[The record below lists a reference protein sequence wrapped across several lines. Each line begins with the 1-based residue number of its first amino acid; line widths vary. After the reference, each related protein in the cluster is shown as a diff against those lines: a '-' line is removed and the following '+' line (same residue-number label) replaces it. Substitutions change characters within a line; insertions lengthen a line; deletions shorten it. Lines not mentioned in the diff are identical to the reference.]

1 VTAAGGRVILFN
13 GEYYKYTMKE
23 EITRLRDFP
32 SVEELLQDKTLAEFI
47 ALVPR
52 PVAADIV
59 KEIVAAGKKKLQK
72 SGTALKSGVLTE
84 EIRGALLKMKR
95 QEISRVINGTGILVH
110 TNLGR
115 APLSESIFE
124 AVKKTVVGY
133 GNIEFNLERGVRGK
147 RGEACEK
154 YLARLAGAESATVVN
169 NCAAA
174 LFIILN
180 TLANRRKV
188 VISRGELV
196 QIGGGFRI
204 PDILKRSGAK
214 LCEVGTT
221 NITTPADYENNLDDR
236 TALILKVHKSN
247 FIQAGF
253 SEEVPLKKLVALGK
267 KHNLPVV
274 NDLGS
279 GVFISTK
286 DILGYEEP
294 TVQQSVR
301 AGVDIT
307 CFSGDKMLG
316 GVQAG
321 LIVGKEKLIGKI
333 KKNPIFRTVRVD
345 KIVFSIIEKMLTV
358 YLNAEHRDEIKLWS
372 LLSVPEAEL
381 YKRGKNILTRLGKP
395 EGVGIE
401 ATRAFVGGGALP
413 ESAIPSVGLVFAKT
427 YNADRLMKNLRN
439 HQPPII
445 GRIEND
451 CFIVDL
457 KAIDTEDIEILVD
470 AVKKNIK

>member
-1 VTAAGGRVILFN
+1 
-13 GEYYKYTMKE
+13 MKE
-23 EITRLRDFP
+23 EITKLRDFP
-32 SVEELLQDKTLAEFI
+32 AVEELLQDKTLAGFI

-52 PVAADIV
+52 PIAADIV
-59 KEIVAAGKKKLQK
+59 KDIVAAAKKKLQK
-72 SGTALKSGVLTE
+72 SGATLKSDVLRD
-84 EIRGALLKMKR
+84 EIRNSLLETKR
-95 QEISRVINGTGILVH
+95 KEITRVINGTGILVH

-133 GNIEFNLERGVRGK
+133 GNIEFNLEQGMRGK

-174 LFIILN
+174 LFLILN

-204 PDILKRSGAK
+204 PDILKRSGAR

-221 NITTPADYENNLDDR
+221 NITTPADYENDLDDK

-247 FIQAGF
+247 FTQAGF
-253 SEEVPLKKLVALGK
+253 SEDVPLKELVVLGK
-267 KHNLPVV
+267 KHGLPVV

-279 GVFISTK
+279 GVFIPTK

-301 AGVDIT
+301 AGAAIT

-321 LIVGKEKLIGKI
+321 LIVGREELIGKI

-358 YLNAEHRDEIKLWS
+358 YLNAEHLTDIKLWS
-372 LLSVPEAEL
+372 LLTVPEAEL
-381 YKRGKNILTRLGKP
+381 YKRGKNILMHLGQP
-395 EGVGIE
+395 EGISIE

-413 ESAIPSVGLVFAKT
+413 ESAIPSVGLVFAKKF
-427 YNADRLMKNLRN
+427 NAERLMKNLRD
-439 HQPPII
+439 HQPPVV

-451 CFIVDL
+451 RFIVDL
-457 KAIDTEDIEILVD
+457 KAIDTDDIEILIK